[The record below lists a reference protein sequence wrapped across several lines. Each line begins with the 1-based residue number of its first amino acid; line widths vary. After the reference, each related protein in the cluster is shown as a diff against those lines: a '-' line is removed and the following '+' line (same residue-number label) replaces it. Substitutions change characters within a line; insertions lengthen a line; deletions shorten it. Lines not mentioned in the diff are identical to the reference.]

1 MTRIFLGIFFF
12 FFCNLVPLKEIKFK
26 KKKEKWGGGG
36 KLPNMHALTSKCGAL
51 CDKWWWSECYAYLF
65 VGVTIL
71 PTVPGE
77 SQYIWGFVCFL

>member
-36 KLPNMHALTSKCGAL
+36 EGYPTCMHCFQSVVH
-51 CDKWWWSECYAYLF
+51 F
-65 VGVTIL
+65 VINGGGVSVMLIC
-71 PTVPGE
+71 
-77 SQYIWGFVCFL
+77 S